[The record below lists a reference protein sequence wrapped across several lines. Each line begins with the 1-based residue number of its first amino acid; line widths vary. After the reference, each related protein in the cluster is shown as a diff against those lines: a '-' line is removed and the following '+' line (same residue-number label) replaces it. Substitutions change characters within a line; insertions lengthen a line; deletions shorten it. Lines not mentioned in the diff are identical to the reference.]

1 VLDIPAHLKG
11 LASNIVAAT
20 KKNKK
25 LKVLGICFGHQL
37 LSKYFGSKLEKKG
50 RIGGIE
56 RV

>member
-1 VLDIPAHLKG
+1 MLDIPAHLKS
-11 LASNIVAAT
+11 LAGNIVAAT
-20 KKNKK
+20 KKNKH